1 MPRVDIRPI
10 DNMSSLGRFFTA
22 QQLKLLMAQI
32 VMDYDIEP
40 LNVKPANPWS
50 NNTIGPPIW
59 SKVRVRRRADRV

>member
-32 VMDYDIEP
+32 AMDYDIEP
-40 LNVKPANPWS
+40 LNVKPENPWL